1 MHGITIWFVT
11 IFSDLAVG
19 DLQILSP
26 SMCPV
31 VFFFFFF
38 YQFNYIILKLDASP
52 KTFFSF

>member
-31 VFFFFFF
+31 VFY

>member
-31 VFFFFFF
+31 VFLFFF